1 MFKILLKQF
10 IQRTG
15 RKPNAIETLQLKFKA
30 AEQAGKGKVIE
41 FPRDKITDWRTP
53 RPTEGKSAGIT
64 NIGKKAETA
73 KKMEEDKFVADFMA
87 NADRVYYRF
96 VSDTLAKV
104 QNASKD
110 EQLKIAKDIINRK
123 GMYRNL
129 DEQDAG
135 KILKIID
142 QNIKPVEPK
151 AYGGLAGMLGEP
163 TYADGGRTGFKN
175 GTKFDPTK
183 RTFLKG
189 LGALA
194 ALPVIGKFFK
204 FAKPLAKSSKVL
216 TQVPIKDIS
225 GMPAWFKPLVN
236 KVIKEGDDVSKRFA
250 TQERQVVH
258 QSTLPDSK
266 TDVIVT
272 QNLDT
277 GHVSVDVGMGKH
289 GFAEGHL
296 GQPVRLEYKA
306 AEDIIPD
313 LKTGKGGG
321 KTKEEFWVEEAEFTG
336 GHPENVKF
344 EESTFEKFG
353 DHGSN
358 FDEVEMFAT
367 GKVKKKTAKESIKAE
382 RAHWVPEGDDMAS
395 GGRVSL
401 SSGGLAGMLGE

>member
-1 MFKILLKQF
+1 
-10 IQRTG
+10 
-15 RKPNAIETLQLKFKA
+15 
-30 AEQAGKGKVIE
+30 
-41 FPRDKITDWRTP
+41 
-53 RPTEGKSAGIT
+53 
-64 NIGKKAETA
+64 
-73 KKMEEDKFVADFMA
+73 
-87 NADRVYYRF
+87 
-96 VSDTLAKV
+96 
-104 QNASKD
+104 
-110 EQLKIAKDIINRK
+110 
-123 GMYRNL
+123 
-129 DEQDAG
+129 
-135 KILKIID
+135 
-142 QNIKPVEPK
+142 
-151 AYGGLAGMLGEP
+151 
-163 TYADGGRTGFKN
+163 
-175 GTKFDPTK
+175 
-183 RTFLKG
+183 
-189 LGALA
+189 
-194 ALPVIGKFFK
+194 
-204 FAKPLAKSSKVL
+204 
-216 TQVPIKDIS
+216 
-225 GMPAWFKPLVN
+225 MPAWFKPLVN

-296 GQPVRLEYKA
+296 GQPVRLEYRA
-306 AEDIIPD
+306 SEVIEPTIS
-313 LKTGKGGG
+313 KTGKKVKGG